1 MLSNKHNSDNVQTKE
16 YNLQITM
23 YPNVYTHHR
32 LHSSN
37 GNTTVLPMDLYEVTD
52 KLWWYNLSRHTAM
65 GKYDSDGQYDVSYM
79 YVQGFKI
86 Y

>member
-1 MLSNKHNSDNVQTKE
+1 
-16 YNLQITM
+16 M
-23 YPNVYTHHR
+23 YKQKNTTFRSQCIHHR

-37 GNTTVLPMDLYEVTD
+37 GNTTVLPRDLYEVTN

-65 GKYDSDGQYDVSYM
+65 GKYDSNGQYDVSYM